1 MLITRI
7 TKHIICLGFLLL
19 VACQP
24 APGPV
29 TPTFTG
35 ITDADPTLP
44 PSDLEPDPTIQALV
58 PTITPTKPV
67 LPTDSIIQNQ
77 CPEISGQ
84 FAAGGTSGV
93 LVVQER
99 VGQSMLFNLQTG
111 EKKFLRGGGPNVSP
125 DGMQLVYWGLD
136 DNTLESFLVIRA
148 IGDSTQTELRL
159 FDGIFRMIGWHD
171 NQRLLFRMTRDPAT
185 DPAPHLLV
193 LFNPF
198 TGEKKTY
205 NRDFPDI
212 DNEVEWD
219 LLGPAAYDQT
229 MSYILYAGLKDAE
242 SRTHE
247 YVLWD
252 DVSKTKIA
260 AFAGSSH
267 VNEMFNYDSKIIQLD
282 GVSHNPPRWSPD
294 DSRVAIIAPVP
305 QEKMNVDEIYAITK
319 TGEVQRLTYFAN
331 HFEKAKISDLSWSP
345 EGTSIAFWVTLE
357 PSLYTLPQDTYQN
370 VRLGIVN
377 TETLEITYYCIMGD
391 SIGPMNG
398 RPSAEFIGKSIPA
411 PIWSPD
417 GTQVVLESR
426 YASDKSRLILLNLQD
441 GTSVE
446 IGQNMEPIGWL
457 IEEP

>member
-7 TKHIICLGFLLL
+7 AKYIICSGFLLL

-24 APGPV
+24 IPDPV
-29 TPTFTG
+29 SPTSSTG
-35 ITDADPTLP
+35 ADPIMTP
-44 PSDLEPDPTIQALV
+44 PDLEAAPTQAFA
-58 PTITPTKPV
+58 PTITPTGPI

-84 FAAGGTSGV
+84 FAPGRASGV

-99 VGQSMLFNLQTG
+99 VGPDLLFNLETG
-111 EKKFLRGGGPNVSP
+111 EKKRLDGIPVISP
-125 DGMQLVYWGLD
+125 DGANLAYFGLD
-136 DNTLESFLVIRA
+136 NNTFENFLVIRA
-148 IGDSTQTELRL
+148 VRDLTQRELPL

-252 DVSKTKIA
+252 DVSKTEIA

-267 VNEMFNYDSKIIQLD
+267 VNEMFNYDSEIIQLD

-294 DSRVAIIAPVP
+294 DSRVAIIAPAP
-305 QEKMNVDEIYAITK
+305 QEKMNVDEIYTITK

-345 EGTSIAFWVTLE
+345 EGKSIAFWVTLE

-426 YASDKSRLILLNLQD
+426 YSSDKSRLILLNLQD
-441 GTSVE
+441 GTAVE
-446 IGQNMEPIGWL
+446 IGQNIEPIGWM

>member
-24 APGPV
+24 IPGPV

-35 ITDADPTLP
+35 IADADPILP

-67 LPTDSIIQNQ
+67 LPIDSVIQNQ
-77 CPEISGQ
+77 CPEISNQ
-84 FAAGGTSGV
+84 FVPGRISGV

-99 VGQSMLFNLQTG
+99 VGQSMLFNLQNG
-111 EKKFLRGGGPNVSP
+111 ERKFLRAGGPAVSP
-125 DGMQLVYWGLD
+125 DGMQLVYFDFD
-136 DNTLESFLVIRA
+136 DNTLEHFLVIRMV
-148 IGDSTQTELRL
+148 GDSTQTELPL

-219 LLGPAAYDQT
+219 LLGPAVYDQT
-229 MSYILYAGLKDAE
+229 MNYILYAGLKDVA
-242 SRTHE
+242 SKTHE
-247 YVLWD
+247 YILWD
-252 DVSKTKIA
+252 DISKTKIA
-260 AFAGSSH
+260 SLPGSSYGG
-267 VNEMFNYDSKIIQLD
+267 VYLYDGDFILQD
-282 GVSHNPPRWSPD
+282 GVSNNPPHWSPD
-294 DSRVAIIAPVP
+294 NNRVAIIGPASEG
-305 QEKMNVDEIYAITK
+305 QSDTDEIFAITK
-319 TGEVQRLTYFAN
+319 TGEVQRLTYFAS

-345 EGTSIAFWVTLE
+345 DGKSIAFWVMLE
-357 PSLYTLPQDTYQN
+357 PSFYDLPQDTYQDI
-370 VRLGIVN
+370 RLAIVN

-398 RPSAEFIGKSIPA
+398 RPSAEFFGKSIPA

-417 GTQVVLESR
+417 STQVVLESR
-426 YASDKSRLILLNLQD
+426 YASDKSRLVLLNLQD
-441 GTSVE
+441 GTAVE
-446 IGQNMEPIGWL
+446 IGQNMEPIGWM
-457 IEEP
+457 IGEP